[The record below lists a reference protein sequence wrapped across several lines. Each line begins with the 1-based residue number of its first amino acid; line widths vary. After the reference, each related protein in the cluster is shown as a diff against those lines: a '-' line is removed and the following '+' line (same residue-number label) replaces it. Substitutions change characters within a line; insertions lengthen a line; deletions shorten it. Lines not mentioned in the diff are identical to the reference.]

1 MFKTIILLLDMGFV
15 FMSFEFG
22 KFGHCFGFAAC
33 ALRTVR
39 HSIFVF
45 IFCQKNTN
53 LRIKRLARYYRNLP
67 VELTEKNYPKKRK
80 KNVKISITNPTIV
93 ITAARLPCHPTV
105 RRSWSKAA

>member
-22 KFGHCFGFAAC
+22 KFGHCFGF
-33 ALRTVR
+33 R

-67 VELTEKNYPKKRK
+67 VELTEKITLKNARK
-80 KNVKISITNPTIV
+80 M
-93 ITAARLPCHPTV
+93 
-105 RRSWSKAA
+105 

>member
-22 KFGHCFGFAAC
+22 KFGHCFGLAQSFTSC
-33 ALRTVR
+33 R

-67 VELTEKNYPKKRK
+67 VELTEKITLKNARK
-80 KNVKISITNPTIV
+80 M
-93 ITAARLPCHPTV
+93 
-105 RRSWSKAA
+105 